1 MSRDPWFA
9 RKKAGK
15 LSRRFRF
22 RRIILDGTPPVAS
35 IALIQGKTSTSREWI
50 NERRKQHNESSRR
63 DIIKSFK
70 LIYACDDEL
79 IAFYLQRVRCESIM
93 QGWCMII

>member
-1 MSRDPWFA
+1 MILGLPVKRQESCRGGSDSDELFSMGRECYFNSRKDFDFA
-9 RKKAGK
+9 GVESK
-15 LSRRFRF
+15 
-22 RRIILDGTPPVAS
+22 
-35 IALIQGKTSTSREWI
+35 I
-50 NERRKQHNESSRR
+50 NERRKQHSESSRR

-93 QGWCMII
+93 QG